1 MTADQGK
8 SKRSK
13 ADLSAPEQRSLVRL
27 QDFVGN
33 EVLVNLL
40 RKLPLPPASLFVGAE
55 GVGKTTLALS
65 LAALENCRDAGSGDF
80 CGNCESCIKIAS
92 GNHPDV
98 ILFESSGAS
107 ISIDAMR
114 RLSREA
120 QFHPFQGSIR
130 VFIIDRAERMT
141 QEAANS
147 ILKTLEEPPA
157 TSHIIL
163 TTGFPELLLPTIR
176 SRCQRFRFGRLS
188 REEMKIYLETHSGPH
203 DAEHLSAFANGSIG
217 TALSLDLSRIQADRD
232 RMLDLLCNWE
242 ERQSFAALYQVCET
256 EPMRSELKQRE
267 RVIYYLDLLRLLA
280 EDLYF
285 IGVETEQRIVNYDR
299 LQQLR
304 PLSNRLQL
312 DWIRDFLYYVGEARS
327 DVEKNV
333 NPLICFETLWLRKSN
348 RQGA

>member
-1 MTADQGK
+1 MTADPEQ

-13 ADLSAPEQRSLVRL
+13 ADLPTSEQRSLVRL

-40 RKLPLPPASLFVGAE
+40 REVPLPPASLFLGAE

-65 LAALENCRDAGSGDF
+65 LAGLSNCRDAGSGDF
-80 CGNCESCIKIAS
+80 CGECESCIKIAS

-98 ILFESSGAS
+98 ILFQSGGAS

-120 QFHPFQGSIR
+120 QFHPFQGNIR
-130 VFIIDRAERMT
+130 VFIVDRAEQMT

-176 SRCQRFRFGRLS
+176 SRCQRFRFRRLS
-188 REEMKIYLETHSGPH
+188 RGEVRVYLETHCGP
-203 DAEHLSAFANGSIG
+203 DEAEQRAAFANGSIG
-217 TALSLDLSRIQADRD
+217 TALSLDLSRTQGDRD
-232 RMLDLLCNWE
+232 RMLDLLSNWE
-242 ERQSFAALYQVCET
+242 DRRSFAALYQVCEA

-267 RVIYYLDLLRLLA
+267 RVIHYLDLLRLLA

-285 IGVETEQRIVNYDR
+285 IGVETEERIINRDR

-304 PLSNRLQL
+304 PLSGRVQL
-312 DWIRDFLYYVGEARS
+312 DWIRDFLYHVGEAKS
-327 DVEKNV
+327 DVERNV
-333 NPLICFETLWLRKSN
+333 NPLICFETLWLRKAN
-348 RQGA
+348 RRGA

>member
-1 MTADQGK
+1 M
-8 SKRSK
+8 
-13 ADLSAPEQRSLVRL
+13 VRL

-40 RKLPLPPASLFVGAE
+40 RNVPLPPASLLVGAE

-65 LAALENCRDAGSGDF
+65 LAALANCREAGSGDF
-80 CGNCESCIKIAS
+80 CGDCESCIKIAS

-98 ILFESSGAS
+98 ILFESSGTS
-107 ISIDAMR
+107 ISIEAMR

-120 QFHPFQGSIR
+120 QFHPFQGTIR
-130 VFIIDRAERMT
+130 VFIIDRAEKMT

-163 TTGFPELLLPTIR
+163 TTAFPELLLPTIR
-176 SRCQRFRFGRLS
+176 SRCQRFRFRRLS
-188 REEMKIYLETHSGPH
+188 RGELKAYLETRSGPD
-203 DAEHLSAFANGSIG
+203 DAEHRSAFANGSIG
-217 TALSLDLSRIQADRD
+217 TALSLDLSRLQADCD
-232 RMLDLLCNWE
+232 RMLDLLCDWE

-256 EPMRSELKQRE
+256 EPMRSELKQRD
-267 RVIYYLDLLRLLA
+267 RVIHYLDLLRLLA

-285 IGVETEQRIVNYDR
+285 IGVETEERIINHDK

-304 PLSNRLQL
+304 PLSGRLQL
-312 DWIRDFLYYVGEARS
+312 DWIRDFLYHVGEARS
-327 DVEKNV
+327 DIEKNV
-333 NPLICFETLWLRKSN
+333 SPLICFETLWLRKAN
-348 RQGA
+348 RQGT

>member
-1 MTADQGK
+1 MTADSER

-13 ADLSAPEQRSLVRL
+13 ADLPAPEQRSSVRL

-40 RKLPLPPASLFVGAE
+40 RKVPLPPASLFVGAE

-65 LAALENCRDAGSGDF
+65 LAALANCREAGSGDF
-80 CGNCESCIKIAS
+80 CGDCESCIKIAS

-98 ILFESSGAS
+98 VLFESSGAT
-107 ISIDAMR
+107 IGIDAMR

-120 QFHPFQGSIR
+120 QFHPFQGNIR

-176 SRCQRFRFGRLS
+176 SRCQRFRFRRLS
-188 REEMKIYLETHSGPH
+188 RGEIKVYLETHCGPE
-203 DAEHLSAFANGSIG
+203 DAEHRSAFANGSIG
-217 TALSLDLSRIQADRD
+217 TALGLDLSRIQADRD

-242 ERQSFAALYQVCET
+242 ERRSFAALYQVCET
-256 EPMRSELKQRE
+256 EPMRSELRQRD
-267 RVIYYLDLLRLLA
+267 RVIHYLDLLRLLA

-285 IGVETEQRIVNYDR
+285 IGVETEERIINHDR

-304 PLSNRLQL
+304 PLSGRLQL
-312 DWIRDFLYYVGEARS
+312 DWIRDFLYHVGEARS

-333 NPLICFETLWLRKSN
+333 SPLICFETLWLKKAN
-348 RQGA
+348 QKGA